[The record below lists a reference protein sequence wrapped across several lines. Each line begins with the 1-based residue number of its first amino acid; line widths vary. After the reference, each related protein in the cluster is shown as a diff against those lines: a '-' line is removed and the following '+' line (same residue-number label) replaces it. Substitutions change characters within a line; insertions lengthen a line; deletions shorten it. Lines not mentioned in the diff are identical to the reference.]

1 MNVLLWI
8 FQAYLATSF
17 VLFGGM
23 KILRDRE
30 ELAKTAFGWVEEYS
44 DTFVKGVGLLD
55 ALVGF
60 GLILP
65 GATGIAP
72 VLTPLAA
79 LGGIVLAG
87 GGSVV
92 HLRRSEIAKAAVNLH
107 FIALLAAVAWG
118 RFGPYQF

>member
-1 MNVLLWI
+1 MNVLLWV
-8 FQAYLATSF
+8 FQAYLAASF
-17 VLFGGM
+17 VVFGGM

-30 ELAKTAFGWVEEYS
+30 ELAKTAFGWVEDFS
-44 DTFVKGVGLLD
+44 DTSVKLIGLLD
-55 ALVGF
+55 VLAGL

-65 GATGIAP
+65 GATDIAP

-79 LGGIVLAG
+79 LGGIMLAG

-92 HLRRSEIAKAAVNLH
+92 HLRRSETAKAAVNLH
-107 FIALLAAVAWG
+107 FIALLAVVAWG